1 MCEERGRD
9 PADVPTIF
17 RCPIRLGGKRDGLM
31 TGATGEIAED
41 IAAYA
46 AAGVQELI
54 WDVVCPTATEIGEM
68 IDRVAKEVVPA
79 AAG

>member
-17 RCPIRLGGKRDGLM
+17 RCPIRPGGERDGLM
-31 TGATGEIAED
+31 SGEAGEIAED

-46 AAGVQELI
+46 AAGVQEII
-54 WDVVCPTATEIGEM
+54 WDVVYPTAAEIGEA

-79 AAG
+79 AA